1 MKYIYYI
8 LVIMIV
14 FSGLAAYGLFDTRVD
29 ISKPFLA
36 VNDRIISEAEF
47 ESALKRKP
55 SYMSRE
61 QFAES
66 LIDKQLLI
74 QEAVRMEINKE
85 ESFRSAVESFYE
97 QSLIK
102 ILLDRK
108 LDSLVVDV
116 TDVEMAK
123 YEGLTQSKILLT
135 KFMYPTLKDMQEK
148 TNESIQDIESDFV
161 NLSDDLK
168 FALLSL
174 EKGESSKPKK
184 KGMEGVLIYR
194 LKDIQKIEKT
204 EAEKREELDIKK
216 VSLFIQDKKKEQLLD
231 EWTDSI
237 RESAEI
243 WRKE

>member
-14 FSGLAAYGLFDTRVD
+14 FSGLAAYGLFDTRLE
-29 ISKPFLA
+29 ISKPFLS

-66 LIDKQLLI
+66 VIDKQLLI
-74 QEAVRMEINKE
+74 QEAIRIKINRE
-85 ESFRSAVESFYE
+85 ENFRSAVENFYE

-116 TDVEMAK
+116 TNEEMGK
-123 YEGLTQSKILLT
+123 FEELTQSKIFLT
-135 KFMYPTLKDMQEK
+135 KFIYPTLKDMEEK
-148 TNESIQDIESDFV
+148 TNESVQEMESDFA

-168 FALLSL
+168 FVLLSL
-174 EKGESSKPKK
+174 EKGKSSKPKK

-194 LKDIQKIEKT
+194 LNDVQKIEKT
-204 EAEKREELDIKK
+204 GTEQNQEFDVKK

-243 WRKE
+243 WRKK

>member
-14 FSGLAAYGLFDTRVD
+14 FSGLAVYGLFDTRVD
-29 ISKPFLA
+29 ISKPYLSI
-36 VNDRIISEAEF
+36 NDRIISEAEF

-66 LIDKQLLI
+66 MIDKQLLI
-74 QEAVRMEINKE
+74 QEAIRMKINKE
-85 ESFRSAVESFYE
+85 ESFRSSVENFYE

-116 TDVEMAK
+116 TNEEMKK
-123 YEGLTQSKILLT
+123 YEELTQTKIFLT
-135 KFMYPTLKDMQEK
+135 KIMYPTLKDMQEK
-148 TNESIQDIESDFV
+148 TNETVQDLESNFV
-161 NLSDDLK
+161 DLSDDLK
-168 FALLSL
+168 FSLLSL
-174 EKGESSKPKK
+174 EKGESSRPKK
-184 KGMEGVLIYR
+184 KGMEGVLVYR
-194 LKDIQKIEKT
+194 LKDIQKIETPESQKPK
-204 EAEKREELDIKK
+204 EFDIKK
-216 VSLFIQDKKKEQLLD
+216 VSLFIQDKKKAQLLD